1 MIVLGLLVHQ
11 EFKMTTE
18 ITQQEAWR
26 ILDAIIAYKDDYE
39 LSVSVIKT
47 IKNSACDI
55 ILDWSYMHE
64 IV

>member
-1 MIVLGLLVHQ
+1 MHLVISTDNK

-47 IKNSACDI
+47 IKNI
-55 ILDWSYMHE
+55 EKKME
-64 IV
+64 KIVNEK

>member
-39 LSVSVIKT
+39 LSVPVIKT
-47 IKNSACDI
+47 MKSIEKK
-55 ILDWSYMHE
+55 MKK
-64 IV
+64 IVNEK

>member
-26 ILDAIIAYKDDYE
+26 ILDALVAYRDDYE
-39 LSVSVIKT
+39 LSVPVIKT
-47 IKNSACDI
+47 IKSVEKK
-55 ILDWSYMHE
+55 MKK
-64 IV
+64 IVDEE